1 MPLNIDNDKLNKRDE
16 YQKVG
21 VFPSL
26 SRVSLVA
33 ELNRSGIVYR
43 LEDVNEHMTALYVL
57 NFSLNEAG
65 AILNEIKSKNKR
77 IRM

>member
-1 MPLNIDNDKLNKRDE
+1 MPLNTDNDKLNKSDE

-26 SRVSLVA
+26 LRVSLVA
-33 ELNRSGIVYR
+33 ELNRSGIAYR
-43 LEDVNEHMTALYVL
+43 LEDLDEHMTALYVL
-57 NFSLNEAG
+57 SFSLNEAG
-65 AILNEIKSKNKR
+65 AILSEIKSKNKR